1 MRNEAGMEWG
11 RCGTGRGW
19 NGMSAGERMRHF
31 KPLQSRFRA
40 ARDLSGAPGSH
51 ARLFAHIDM

>member
-31 KPLQSRFRA
+31 KPSAVTFPGGTGFIRDPRVSRTVFCA
-40 ARDLSGAPGSH
+40 Y
-51 ARLFAHIDM
+51 

>member
-1 MRNEAGMEWG
+1 MRNEAGPGRG

-31 KPLQSRFRA
+31 KPPAVTFPGGTGFIRGPRVSRTVFCA
-40 ARDLSGAPGSH
+40 Y
-51 ARLFAHIDM
+51 